1 MFKCPLAPKFMN
13 KIKVLL
19 ADDHTIVRN
28 GIRSL
33 LEGLADIEIVGEARD
48 GAEALAKVKELSP
61 DVLMLDIAMPLM
73 NGIEA
78 AVQVSKL
85 YKKTRCLMLS
95 MHQEEDYILKSVEA
109 GASGYLLKDNTREE
123 MLRALRSVAAGEK
136 YFSPSVSNVI
146 VASYLQKVKTD
157 ARPGR
162 KARLSK
168 QEKAILQFIMAGSSS
183 RQIAE
188 KMNLSVRTIENHR
201 ASMMK
206 RLGARNA
213 VELVRMAQDEKLI

>member
-1 MFKCPLAPKFMN
+1 LKCLLLRMPMK

-33 LEGLADIEIVGEARD
+33 LEDLTDIEIVGEAAD

-61 DVLMLDIAMPLM
+61 DVLMIDIAMPVL

-85 YKKTRCLMLS
+85 YRETRCLMLS

-109 GASGYLLKDNTREE
+109 GACGYLLKDNTREE

-146 VASYLQKVKTD
+146 IASYLQKVKD
-157 ARPGR
+157 AQTPPIR
-162 KARLSK
+162 KTRLSK
-168 QEKAILQFIMAGSSS
+168 QEKAILQFIVEGASS

-188 KMNLSVRTIENHR
+188 KLHLSVRTVENHR

-206 RLGARNA
+206 RLGVRNA
-213 VELVRMAQDEKLI
+213 VELVRRALDQELI